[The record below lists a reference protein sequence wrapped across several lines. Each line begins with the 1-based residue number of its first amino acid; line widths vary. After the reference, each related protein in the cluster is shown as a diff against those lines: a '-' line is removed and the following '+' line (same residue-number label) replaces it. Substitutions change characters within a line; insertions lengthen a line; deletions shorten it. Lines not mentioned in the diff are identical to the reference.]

1 MRRKHGSNFNL
12 VQFRKVVELYSC
24 TGDKGYMMSDNLVVS
39 DFVNENLSSDSSD
52 SEGEKLEVKFLWWGN
67 DDGASKVK
75 FTPDVEDAPL
85 AWQET

>member
-12 VQFRKVVELYSC
+12 VQFRKIVELYSC
-24 TGDKGYMMSDNLVVS
+24 TGDKGYMMSDNLAVS

-52 SEGEKLEVKFLWWGN
+52 SEGEKLEVKFLWWRN

-75 FTPDVEDAPL
+75 FTPDVEYTL
-85 AWQET
+85 VAWQET